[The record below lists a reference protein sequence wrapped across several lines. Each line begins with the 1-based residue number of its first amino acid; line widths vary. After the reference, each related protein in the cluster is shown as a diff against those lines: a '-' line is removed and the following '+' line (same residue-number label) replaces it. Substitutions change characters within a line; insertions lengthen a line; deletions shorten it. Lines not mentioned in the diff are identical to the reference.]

1 MYEKAFTQVNEVL
14 NYMPEEQVKMIPAPF
29 IKMIL
34 EHMDYSYD
42 FRYDPNKPIEEQDL
56 LEETKNILQILYIK
70 FWKTD
75 EKPA

>member
-34 EHMDYSYD
+34 EHMDY
-42 FRYDPNKPIEEQDL
+42 
-56 LEETKNILQILYIK
+56 
-70 FWKTD
+70 
-75 EKPA
+75 